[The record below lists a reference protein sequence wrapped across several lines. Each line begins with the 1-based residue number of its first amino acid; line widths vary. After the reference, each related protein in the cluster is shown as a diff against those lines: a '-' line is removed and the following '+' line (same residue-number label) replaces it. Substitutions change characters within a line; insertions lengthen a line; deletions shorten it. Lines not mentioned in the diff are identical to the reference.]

1 MKRNYYVVL
10 FTTILIAVLLAVY
23 SCKKDEDD
31 ENNPPQAPAAAKALW
46 IYSTYFFAEWSGV
59 DNATGYKLDV
69 ATDNGFTNFV
79 NGYNGKDVGNKAIA
93 EVKGL
98 DLTTNYYYRLRSYN
112 SEGESSSSNI
122 VEIKTAGMDTMP
134 NMNFERWIQY
144 PNFEEPAPYRAWAT
158 VNKLVDLNPLLY
170 FSTTLKTDDAQDGN
184 YAAMMFSDSVDY
196 LPILS
201 GSVATGVFNVNLTKP
216 LESLVT
222 GAPYKSKP
230 TRFKGYFK
238 YQPQQGDSCE
248 IRTTLF
254 RWNKDLQKRVK
265 VGEAIMRRTD
275 TTTVYTPF
283 DLSFAYFSQEEPD
296 SIEVIFTSSAGGEHF
311 IAKIGSTLYIDN
323 ASFEFD

>member
-1 MKRNYYVVL
+1 
-10 FTTILIAVLLAVY
+10 
-23 SCKKDEDD
+23 
-31 ENNPPQAPAAAKALW
+31 
-46 IYSTYFFAEWSGV
+46 
-59 DNATGYKLDV
+59 
-69 ATDNGFTNFV
+69 
-79 NGYNGKDVGNKAIA
+79 
-93 EVKGL
+93 
-98 DLTTNYYYRLRSYN
+98 
-112 SEGESSSSNI
+112 
-122 VEIKTAGMDTMP
+122 
-134 NMNFERWIQY
+134 
-144 PNFEEPAPYRAWAT
+144 AT
-158 VNKLVDLNPLLY
+158 VNTLVDLNPNMY
-170 FSTTLKTDDAQDGN
+170 FATTLKTEDAQHGK
-184 YAAMMFSDSVDY
+184 YAAKMFTDSVPY

-201 GSVATGVFNVNLTKP
+201 GNVSTGVFSVNFEQP

-275 TTTVYTPF
+275 TTNFYTPF
-283 DLSFAYFSQEEPD
+283 DLPVEYFSQDEPD

-323 ASFEFD
+323 ISFEFGK